1 MHNWG
6 LGYGLRTRMQD
17 TSKKLKTDKPSIV
30 GVIFFV
36 LLPFGIGFYLSY
48 LYRTMNVVIE
58 PQLRSEFDLGAS
70 GIGLLTGIYFISF
83 AAVQI
88 PVGIAVDYFG
98 PRRVQV
104 VLLSVA
110 AVGGIVFGIGSSFI
124 ELAIGRLLIGIGV
137 AGGIV
142 AVLSANAIW
151 FKPDQQPFMNSL
163 GVCFG
168 GLGALSATLPM
179 ELLLSFLSWREL
191 FLGVSA
197 FTVIL
202 VIFIWFVV
210 PDKKVRHEK
219 SITLR
224 DHYKI
229 FVQIFMDSFFWRV
242 GFLIIT
248 GFAAYISYQSLW
260 AGPWLRDVAGFGR
273 IARAETLLL
282 VQLGMFIGILSGGLL
297 ADRFASKG
305 RALECLISI
314 GVVLYF
320 LCQIGLIFGLIMFAS
335 ILWFG
340 FGFFGSVLFLTYSLY
355 GQHYPSSINGRVNTA
370 NNLLMFG
377 LVFVTQ
383 WGVGIFIEQW
393 PILAEQKYPAVA
405 HQWALFI
412 VLAMELVAFIW
423 FIIPRK
429 LLKEKS

>member
-1 MHNWG
+1 MFFMPNI
-6 LGYGLRTRMQD
+6 
-17 TSKKLKTDKPSIV
+17 LKNLKVTNKHSLT
-30 GVIFFV
+30 GVICFV
-36 LLPFGIGFYLSY
+36 LLPFGTGFYLSY
-48 LYRTMNVVIE
+48 LYRTMNLVIE
-58 PQLRSEFDLGAS
+58 PQLRLEFDLGAS
-70 GIGLLTGIYFISF
+70 GIGFLTGIYFISF

-88 PVGIAVDYFG
+88 PVGIAIDYFG
-98 PRRVQV
+98 PKRVQI

-110 AVGGIVFGIGSSFI
+110 AIGGVVFAFGNNFL

-142 AVLSANAIW
+142 SVLSANAIW
-151 FKPDQQPFMNSL
+151 FKPDQQPLMNSI

-179 ELLLSFLSWREL
+179 ELLLSFVSWREL
-191 FLGVSA
+191 FISVSV
-197 FTVIL
+197 FTIAL
-202 VIFIWFVV
+202 VVFIWFVV
-210 PDKKVRHEK
+210 PDKRVALSESKTFRA
-219 SITLR
+219 
-224 DHYKI
+224 HYEI
-229 FVQIFMDSFFWRV
+229 FVQIFMDSYFWRI

-260 AGPWLRDVAGFGR
+260 AGPWLRDVGGFER
-273 IARAETLLL
+273 LARAEILLL
-282 VQLGMFIGILSGGLL
+282 VQLGMFTGILFGGLL
-297 ADRFASKG
+297 ADRVASRGK
-305 RALECLISI
+305 ALERLISI

-320 LCQIGLIFGLIMFAS
+320 LCQIGLILGLIMFAS

-355 GQHYPSSINGRVNTA
+355 GQYYPASVNGRVNTA

-377 LVFVTQ
+377 LVFITQ

-393 PILAEQKYPAVA
+393 PSLGEQKYPAVA

-423 FIIPRK
+423 FIFPRD
-429 LLKEKS
+429 LVKEKA